1 MSETCVLP
9 LHFGAGGM
17 HGRKGSYHLK
27 ARKAG
32 ERSCTC
38 VPCFFCART
47 ERRTG
52 HRANWVRDIRILH
65 VCRLNASLIF
75 FRPVPHPFFFDLR
88 NFNGLSAARSGA
100 ASGRNQIE
108 PSAIPAAIRKS
119 QDTQYDGGR
128 GSLSDGRCGKGRSPA
143 RHSDAYFFGS
153 TPNCFWKHLAK

>member
-17 HGRKGSYHLK
+17 HGRKDSCHSK
-27 ARKAG
+27 ARKADSMG
-32 ERSCTC
+32 CTC

-65 VCRLNASLIF
+65 VCRLKASQCIF
-75 FRPVPHPFFFDLR
+75 TFVPHPFFRSR
-88 NFNGLSAARSGA
+88 NFNGSAAARSDA
-100 ASGRNQIE
+100 ASGRNPVE

>member
-1 MSETCVLP
+1 
-9 LHFGAGGM
+9 M
-17 HGRKGSYHLK
+17 HGRKGSHHLK
-27 ARKAG
+27 ARKANLMGLYLRSVLFYARIGTQNRTSG
-32 ERSCTC
+32 ELGAGYSNSSCLQVKSVTMHFYLC
-38 VPCFFCART
+38 PA
-47 ERRTG
+47 
-52 HRANWVRDIRILH
+52 
-65 VCRLNASLIF
+65 
-75 FRPVPHPFFFDLR
+75 PVFFDLR

-100 ASGRNQIE
+100 ASGRNPIE